1 MTETVDKNAANA
13 ESTAADAVEKRA
25 RTASGRVV
33 SNKMD
38 KSITV
43 LVERRVKH
51 PVYSKYV
58 TKSSRLHAHDE
69 TNECEPGDAVTIKE
83 VRPISKSKT
92 WALVSIDEKATQ
104 V

>member
-1 MTETVDKNAANA
+1 MTE
-13 ESTAADAVEKRA
+13 AVETTEEKGTAEKAA
-25 RTASGRVV
+25 RTARTATGRVV

-43 LVERRVKH
+43 LVERREKH
-51 PVYSKYV
+51 PVYGKYV
-58 TKSSRLHAHDE
+58 TKSSKLHAHDE
-69 TNECEPGDAVTIKE
+69 ANECQQGDTVTIKE
-83 VRPISKSKT
+83 VRPISKTKT